1 MFLSVVKWSLGV
13 REREREVVIFE
24 SGERKTETV
33 NGVRRED
40 GSMLG
45 RKERLYKERGGESR
59 EERHVCIRGGNKK
72 RE

>member
-45 RKERLYKERGGESR
+45 RKERLYKE
-59 EERHVCIRGGNKK
+59 
-72 RE
+72 